1 MSDINDLLNIDEKGE
16 YQNYSQNNPNRN
28 FQRPT
33 RGWFKNYISFRTMIT
48 TGVLKVLYVIGLLIN
63 TFGGI
68 GVFIVGMG
76 NVYGDN
82 DYYFLTGLGMLTLGN
97 LVWRILCEFLIL
109 QFRMVNSI
117 SNMENEM
124 LLINNNLIKN
134 TSSFQNKQAA
144 SKPHIANNINKPNTP
159 KEVFC
164 GKCGTKM
171 DNPNLKFCTNCG
183 ERL

>member
-1 MSDINDLLNIDEKGE
+1 MNDINNLLNIDDNSN
-16 YQNYSQNNPNRN
+16 YQNHPQYNSNKNLK
-28 FQRPT
+28 RPT
-33 RGWFKNYISFRTMIT
+33 RNWIENYFSFRTMIT
-48 TGVLKVLYVIGLLIN
+48 TGVLKVLYVVGLIIN
-63 TFGGI
+63 TIGGI
-68 GVFIVGMG
+68 GVFLDGMNHG
-76 NVYGDN
+76 SYGDEQK
-82 DYYFLTGLGMLTLGN
+82 LIGLGMFTAGN